1 MLMLYGIVD
10 IGSNTVKLNVYCCEN
25 DDIRVMFSKKENL
38 ALVFY
43 MKKGKLTN
51 KGIKKILTVLKEI
64 KDDLDYLK
72 IKNYRFF
79 STASLRNIE
88 NLADVIQI
96 IKDKVNI
103 EIDLLSGEEEGEL
116 SFCGSISSVKKDEGI
131 LIDLGG
137 GSVEIV
143 LFKNKKIK
151 EKYSIPVGSLKM
163 YNEYVSDMIP
173 HKKESDLIKKR
184 IYLELE
190 KSGLNNRE
198 KIPFM
203 CGIGGSIR
211 AIAKLLVDLNLQN
224 KKADLI
230 DVKSLKTLENEL
242 NLDEFNLNNKDIY
255 YKILQVKPSKIHTL
269 VPALLIVESIT
280 SYFGCEKIQISE
292 FSVREGYLLKKVLNR
307 CQNVQG

>member
-25 DDIRVMFSKKENL
+25 DNIRVMFSKKENL
-38 ALVFY
+38 ALLFY
-43 MKKGKLTN
+43 IKKGKLTN

-72 IKNYRFF
+72 IESYRFF

-88 NLADVIQI
+88 NRADVIQI

-103 EIDLLSGEEEGEL
+103 EINLLSGEEEGEL
-116 SFCGSISSVKKDEGI
+116 SFCGSISTVKKDEGI

-151 EKYSIPVGSLKM
+151 EKFSIPIGSLKM

-184 IYLELE
+184 IYSELE

-230 DVKSLKTLENEL
+230 DVKLLKQLEKEL
-242 NLDEFNLNNKDIY
+242 NMNNKDIY

-280 SYFGCEKIQISE
+280 SYFGCEEIQISK

-307 CQNVQG
+307 C

>member
-1 MLMLYGIVD
+1 MLYGIVD
-10 IGSNTVKLNVYCCEN
+10 IGSNTVKLNIYRCKNN
-25 DDIRVMFSKKENL
+25 DISVMFSKKENL
-38 ALVFY
+38 GLVFY
-43 MKKGKLTN
+43 IKKGKLTN
-51 KGIKKILTVLKEI
+51 KGIKKLVTLLNEMKA
-64 KDDLDYLK
+64 DLDYLE
-72 IKNYRFF
+72 IKGYNFF

-88 NLADVIQI
+88 NHADVIQI
-96 IKDKVNI
+96 IKDEVNI
-103 EIDLLSGEEEGEL
+103 EVDILSGEEEGEL
-116 SFCGSISSVKKDEGI
+116 SFCGSISTIQKDNGI

-173 HKKESDLIKKR
+173 NKKESNLIKER
-184 IYLELE
+184 IYSELE
-190 KSGLNNRE
+190 KSGLNNEE

-211 AIAKLLVDLNLQN
+211 AIAKILVDLNLQN

-230 DVKSLKTLENEL
+230 DVNLLKPLENEL
-242 NLDEFNLNNKDIY
+242 NLNELNLNNKDIY
-255 YKILQVKPSKIHTL
+255 NKILQVKPSKIHTL

-280 SYFGCEKIQISE
+280 SYFGCEKIRISE

>member
-1 MLMLYGIVD
+1 MD

-43 MKKGKLTN
+43 IKKGKLTN

-88 NLADVIQI
+88 NRADVIQI

-116 SFCGSISSVKKDEGI
+116 SFCGSISNVKKDEGI

-173 HKKESDLIKKR
+173 HKKESDLIKER
-184 IYLELE
+184 IYSELE

-242 NLDEFNLNNKDIY
+242 NLNEFNLNNKDIY

>member
-1 MLMLYGIVD
+1 MLYGIVD
-10 IGSNTVKLNVYCCEN
+10 IGSNTVRLNVYRCKN
-25 DDIRVMFSKKENL
+25 NDIRVMFSKKENL
-38 ALVFY
+38 GLVFY
-43 MKKGKLTN
+43 IKKGKLTN
-51 KGIKKILTVLKEI
+51 KGIKKLLTLLNEM

-72 IKNYRFF
+72 IKGYSFF

-88 NLADVIQI
+88 NHADVIQI
-96 IKDKVNI
+96 IKDEVNI
-103 EIDLLSGEEEGEL
+103 EIDILSGEEEGEL
-116 SFCGSISSVKKDEGI
+116 SFCGSISTIQKDNGI

-143 LFKNKKIK
+143 LFKNKKIR

-163 YNEYVSDMIP
+163 YNAYVSDMIP
-173 HKKESDLIKKR
+173 NKNECNLIKER
-184 IYLELE
+184 IYSELE
-190 KSGLNNRE
+190 KSGLNNEE
-198 KIPFM
+198 KVPFM

-211 AIAKLLVDLNLQN
+211 AIAKILVDLNLQN
-224 KKADLI
+224 KKADLV
-230 DVKSLKTLENEL
+230 DVKLLKTLENEL
-242 NLDEFNLNNKDIY
+242 NLNELNLNNKDIY

-307 CQNVQG
+307 CQNVQE

>member
-1 MLMLYGIVD
+1 
-10 IGSNTVKLNVYCCEN
+10 
-25 DDIRVMFSKKENL
+25 MFSKKENL
-38 ALVFY
+38 GLVFY
-43 MKKGKLTN
+43 IKKGKLTN
-51 KGIKKILTVLKEI
+51 KGIKKLVTLLNEI
-64 KDDLDYLK
+64 KADLDYLK
-72 IKNYRFF
+72 INGYSFF

-88 NLADVIQI
+88 NHADVIQI
-96 IKDKVNI
+96 IKDEVNI
-103 EIDLLSGEEEGEL
+103 EIDVLTGEEEGEL
-116 SFCGSISSVKKDEGI
+116 SFCGSISTIQTNNGI

-143 LFKNKKIK
+143 LFKNKKIM

-163 YNEYVSDMIP
+163 YNAYVSDMIP
-173 HKKESDLIKKR
+173 TKNECNLIKER
-184 IYLELE
+184 IYSELE
-190 KSGLNNRE
+190 KSDLNNEE

-211 AIAKLLVDLNLQN
+211 AIAKILVDLNLQN
-224 KKADLI
+224 KKADLL
-230 DVKSLKTLENEL
+230 DVKLLKTLENEL
-242 NLDEFNLNNKDIY
+242 NLNELKLNNKDIY

-307 CQNVQG
+307 CQNVQE

>member
-1 MLMLYGIVD
+1 MLYGIVD
-10 IGSNTVKLNVYCCEN
+10 IGSNTVRLNVYHCKN
-25 DDIRVMFSKKENL
+25 NDIRVMFSKKENL
-38 ALVFY
+38 GLVFY
-43 MKKGKLTN
+43 IKKGKLTN
-51 KGIKKILTVLKEI
+51 KGIKKLVTLLNEMKA
-64 KDDLDYLK
+64 DLDYLE
-72 IKNYRFF
+72 IKEYFF

-88 NLADVIQI
+88 NHAEVIQI
-96 IKDKVNI
+96 IKDEVNI
-103 EIDLLSGEEEGEL
+103 EIDILSGEEEGEL
-116 SFCGSISSVKKDEGI
+116 SFCGSISTIKKDNGI

-143 LFKNKKIK
+143 LFKNKKIT

-173 HKKESDLIKKR
+173 NKKERNLIKER
-184 IYLELE
+184 IYFELE
-190 KSGLNNRE
+190 KSDLNNEE

-211 AIAKLLVDLNLQN
+211 AIAKILVDLNLQN

-230 DVKSLKTLENEL
+230 EVNLLKTLENEL
-242 NLDEFNLNNKDIY
+242 NLNELNLNNKDIY

-307 CQNVQG
+307 CQNVQE

>member
-1 MLMLYGIVD
+1 MLYGIVD
-10 IGSNTVKLNVYCCEN
+10 IGSNTVKLTVYCCEN
-25 DDIRVMFSKKENL
+25 DDMRVMFSKKENL

-43 MKKGKLTN
+43 IKKGKLTN

-88 NLADVIQI
+88 NGADVIQI
-96 IKDKVNI
+96 IKDIVNI
-103 EIDLLSGEEEGEL
+103 EIDVLSGEEEGEL
-116 SFCGSISSVKKDEGI
+116 SFCGSISTVKKDDGI

-173 HKKESDLIKKR
+173 RKKESDLIKER
-184 IYLELE
+184 IYSELE

-224 KKADLI
+224 KKTDLI